1 MTWDQAGRPR
11 PHQSEIRNPKSA
23 IQNNGMFRATLVY
36 LFIAACVLLLAPFG
50 LLWAVRA
57 KDAHML
63 FRLARF
69 CIRAAG
75 WIAGVRVHV
84 EGREKI
90 NAVKTCV
97 FLSNHQGNFD
107 GPVLLHA
114 LGRDLRALVKKEM
127 MRLPVISLVLRAA
140 EFVPLERANP
150 AQTRAGIERGAR
162 LIREGKSFFAFPEG
176 TRSRDGSLGGFKKG
190 AFIMAIQAE
199 APIVPIT
206 ITGSAAIQPPGRYGI
221 RPGRIR
227 IVIHDPI
234 ETRGM
239 AFDDRDVLIQQT
251 RAAIASEL

>member
-1 MTWDQAGRPR
+1 
-11 PHQSEIRNPKSA
+11 
-23 IQNNGMFRATLVY
+23 MFRATLVY
-36 LFIAACVLLLAPFG
+36 FFIGTYVLLITPFG
-50 LLWAVRA
+50 LLWAVCV
-57 KDAHML
+57 KDAHIL

-69 CIRAAG
+69 CIRAAL
-75 WIAGVRVHV
+75 WMTGVRVHV

-90 NAVKTCV
+90 GSIKTCV

-114 LGRDLRALVKKEM
+114 LGRDLRALIKKEM
-127 MRLPVISLVLRAA
+127 TRLPVISLILSAA

-176 TRSRDGSLGGFKKG
+176 RRSRDGSLGVFKKG
-190 AFIMAIQAE
+190 AFIMAIQSE

-206 ITGSAAIQPPGRYGI
+206 ITGSAAIQPPGSYGI

-239 AFDDRDVLIQQT
+239 TLEDRDTLIQQT
-251 RAAIASEL
+251 RAAIASTL